1 VKISDTGLSQLRGKL
16 ISIGKVKL
24 IGLETTMDVLQENF
38 ARSAKK
44 QGRQASATVSGRR
57 RAGFLLG
64 NKFVFSDQAEIV
76 WVEAGPGEF
85 RELRLWRK

>member
-1 VKISDTGLSQLRGKL
+1 MRVILTSC
-16 ISIGKVKL
+16 GKVKL
-24 IGLETTMDVLQENF
+24 IGLETTMDVLPEDF

-64 NKFVFSDQAEIV
+64 NKFVFSDQAEVV